1 MTITPMK
8 TLLILDLDGVLF
20 DNSHRQQPLPIGDAA
35 TTDQWDAFNKACR
48 DDQPIRHMWQLV
60 KLIGDLIAESGTG
73 HETIFLTG
81 RSEVRRQ
88 ETLDALV
95 GAFKHLDYSAEWPEA
110 LVRSTFDAQLIMRSS
125 DDHAPGHD
133 IKRRE
138 IETLKLDRP
147 EFGRIILVDDDSRII
162 EACRDLVT
170 HAIHVEPFAGCAAL
184 PGAVRTP
191 LLSEDSD
198 ISLRR
203 TRTAPFGAPYSLA
216 QHREQVYHA
225 PYFVLPEGYKVVPAT
240 PTPEM
245 MAAGQELEYFE
256 GGYGRPCED
265 FWQEMINVAPSLKQV
280 FESNVPTCSLTK
292 AAQSVLAERRR
303 QVEEEGFTPER
314 DDQYREHELR
324 DAAAC
329 YATAIPAFGPG
340 DPDRLWPWP
349 KEWWKPSED
358 DRDNLV
364 KAGAL
369 IQAAI
374 EQIDRQRERG
384 RK

>member
-1 MTITPMK
+1 MK

-20 DNSHRQQPLPIGDAA
+20 DNSHRTHLLPTGDGKTA
-35 TTDQWDAFNKACR
+35 DQWDTFNKACR
-48 DDQPIRHMWQLV
+48 DDTPIMHMWGVLRV
-60 KLIGDLIAESGTG
+60 LTDLSRDGNLNTEIV
-73 HETIFLTG
+73 FLTG
-81 RSEVRRQ
+81 RSEVCRQ
-88 ETLDALV
+88 ETLEAIADAL
-95 GAFKHLDYSAEWPEA
+95 LICEPEA
-110 LVRSTFDAQLIMRSS
+110 DRRAVISATDDALIMRAA
-125 DDHAPGHD
+125 DDHRPGHD
-133 IKRRE
+133 LKREE
-138 IETLKLDRP
+138 ILSLTRGHAEGQRVVL
-147 EFGRIILVDDDSRII
+147 FDDDLRII
-162 EACRDLVT
+162 EACRDLVDR
-170 HAIHVEPFAGCAAL
+170 AIHVQPFAGCVAL
-184 PGAVRTP
+184 PGAGHAPR
-191 LLSEDSD
+191 LSEGSD

-216 QHREQVYHA
+216 QHREQVYHP
-225 PYFVLPEGYKVVPAT
+225 PYFVLPEGYKVVPVT

-245 MAAGQELEYFE
+245 TAAGQELEYFE

-314 DDQYREHELR
+314 DDQYREHVLR

-358 DRDNLV
+358 DRANLV

-374 EQIDRQRERG
+374 EQIDRQRERDG
-384 RK
+384 K